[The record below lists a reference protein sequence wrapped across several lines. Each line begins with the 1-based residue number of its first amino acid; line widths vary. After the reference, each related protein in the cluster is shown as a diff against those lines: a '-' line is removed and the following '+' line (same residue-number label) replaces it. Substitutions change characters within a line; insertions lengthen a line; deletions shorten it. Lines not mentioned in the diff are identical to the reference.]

1 MLLRIACGRQS
12 CENCGLN
19 NHSTYDCKREP
30 PWNYGP
36 ELCATQV
43 EDQSFFYIEERID
56 HRASRDKAST
66 AIITVSEGVATARDI
81 EAEFRNTVDS
91 SVWRWAAR
99 KIADNKFTMRFPD
112 TKMVQVY
119 SSFKSLGLRATNA
132 QIVVEPWNSAI
143 GAKGELQQAWIR
155 VKGIPVDQRSIKTV
169 AKVGGLV
176 GKTMMIDE
184 KTRLKSDY
192 VRMRIA
198 CRDATKVPTSVEGTL
213 GLKIYDFFFEREV
226 LDEMPEDGAK
236 IGVQADAPSGQ
247 PNPKR
252 VRLTGES
259 GQKDG
264 SESGH
269 IPQRGSDCGTPKN
282 QKSYQHHPTSA
293 PGKLDGELVNMA
305 SKDKSTSASEL
316 PIFSSG
322 DSEETDDSED
332 FNDKLAR
339 INAQYTE
346 GGSSQT
352 DQLWFMQCSDTTNIA
367 KSRQELLLKKQKA
380 LIKAGLAPESDDKHI
395 DGNSED
401 KGNKAYQMPDVDMTN
416 KTADEVQ
423 PSMKVMESA
432 IKDISSTK
440 NAGQEA
446 DESDVAYEMEIV
458 NGKQVSVNAPSLVDM
473 TAIEV
478 EGKGQTEMNEREERR
493 RSERLQQKTAR
504 DTQMKNEAMAK
515 KRNIEGLFK
524 TDHQAQVAEGIG
536 ILLSIACR
544 MLATDRRAVPRLLLP
559 AGGSTSFNLTALE
572 SEEDDDETRES

>member
-1 MLLRIACGRQS
+1 
-12 CENCGLN
+12 
-19 NHSTYDCKREP
+19 
-30 PWNYGP
+30 
-36 ELCATQV
+36 
-43 EDQSFFYIEERID
+43 
-56 HRASRDKAST
+56 
-66 AIITVSEGVATARDI
+66 
-81 EAEFRNTVDS
+81 
-91 SVWRWAAR
+91 
-99 KIADNKFTMRFPD
+99 NKFTMRFPD

-119 SSFKSLGLRATNA
+119 SSFKSLGLRAANA
-132 QIVVEPWNSAI
+132 QIVVERWNSAI
-143 GAKGELQQAWIR
+143 GAKGELQQAWFR

-198 CRDATKVPTSVEGTL
+198 CRDATKVPASVERTL

-332 FNDKLAR
+332 FSDKLAR

-515 KRNIEGLFK
+515 KRNIEGYMEDEKQF
-524 TDHQAQVAEGIG
+524 
-536 ILLSIACR
+536 
-544 MLATDRRAVPRLLLP
+544 ML
-559 AGGSTSFNLTALE
+559 
-572 SEEDDDETRES
+572 